1 MINNR
6 GTPDQS
12 LEEARNQEDRP
23 LSPAHRLFVPAPRE
37 ALDRLGHPRE
47 VT

>member
-12 LEEARNQEDRP
+12 LEEARNQEERP
-23 LSPAHRLFVPAPRE
+23 LSPAHHMLVSVPRE
-37 ALDRLGHPRE
+37 ALDRLGHTRE